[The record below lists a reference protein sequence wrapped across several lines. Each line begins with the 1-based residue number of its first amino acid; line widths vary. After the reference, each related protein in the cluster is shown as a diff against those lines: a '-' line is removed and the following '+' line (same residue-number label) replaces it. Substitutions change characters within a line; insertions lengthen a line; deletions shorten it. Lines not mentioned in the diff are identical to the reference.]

1 MNRYEA
7 LDKILNYSSE
17 IFIEKA
23 QALKIPKKR
32 AIQFNEVLKG
42 NISVSHFNKFDI
54 EEFAIKH
61 FYSHEMYKNIQTL
74 EHIKSTCDTYE
85 FDPAKNGNNI
95 IKHGLSFGE
104 VASYSP
110 RFGSVMIP
118 IPHESDGQR
127 VLIFSDLVLQKDRE
141 IELPLSKIKKNNFI
155 LSVAVNLNG
164 KFRFISARLLSS
176 NKFKFVKTVNQSI
189 GAIKFPSVNSR
200 TEFTQNCIEI
210 FERNFQHTLITPVR
224 TLRRSLTT

>member
-1 MNRYEA
+1 MNRCEA

-17 IFIEKA
+17 IFIENV
-23 QALKIPKKR
+23 QALEISRKR

-61 FYSHEMYKNIQTL
+61 FYSTEIYKKIQTL

-85 FDPAKNGNNI
+85 FDPAKNGKNI

-104 VASYSP
+104 VASYSA

-118 IPHESDGQR
+118 TPHESDVQR
-127 VLIFSDLVLQKDRE
+127 VLIFSDLTLQKGRK
-141 IELPLSKIKKNNFI
+141 IELPLSKIKNNNFT

-164 KFRFISARLLSS
+164 KFRFITARLLSS
-176 NKFKFVKTVNQSI
+176 QKSKFVQTVNQSI
-189 GAIKFPSVNSR
+189 GAIKLPSVNSR
-200 TEFTQNCIEI
+200 TEFTQNCIEL
-210 FERNFQHTLITPVR
+210 FKRNFQHTL
-224 TLRRSLTT
+224 